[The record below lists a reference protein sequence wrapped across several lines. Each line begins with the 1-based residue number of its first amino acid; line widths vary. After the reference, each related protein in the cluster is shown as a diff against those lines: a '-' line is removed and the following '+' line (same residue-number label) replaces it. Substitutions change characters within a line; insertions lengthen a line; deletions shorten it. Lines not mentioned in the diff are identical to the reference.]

1 MLILIEWYRQPP
13 KLKTMKPFSRAI
25 AMATLLFVSA
35 VSAQNFMKR
44 PSKENIKKAEDQAKV
59 FFSLIQKNKP
69 REAADF
75 IINNLGESWD
85 ESKKIQERNDYVNKF
100 ELIALPP
107 PKGTFGKLD
116 SYDLIEEGFLAGS
129 DRVFRH
135 TYIGYHEGNMLLYE
149 FRFYV
154 TPKGEVTLN
163 YLGWSEKNPFEYM
176 STPDMLLTKW
186 ER

>member
-1 MLILIEWYRQPP
+1 MNPLSRIIALAVLLI
-13 KLKTMKPFSRAI
+13 
-25 AMATLLFVSA
+25 VSTA
-35 VSAQNFMKR
+35 SAQNFMKR
-44 PSKENIKKAEDQAKV
+44 PSKENIKKGEDQAKE
-59 FFSLIQKNKP
+59 FFTLIQKNKH
-69 REAADF
+69 REAADY
-75 IINNLGESWD
+75 IINKLGKSWD

-100 ELIALPP
+100 ELIALSPP
-107 PKGTFGKLD
+107 QGTFGKLD

-135 TYIGYHEGNMLLYE
+135 TYIGYHEESVLMYE
-149 FRFYV
+149 FRFYI